1 MLAPHRSRWPSGH
14 GLSCGPQ
21 SRTGRR
27 ICKSRPNWI
36 ALGTRPPC
44 GETASSKGACPVCKT
59 HHVRDD
65 RPAFPPLTQV
75 EVVSLAT
82 SQPSEHGGTATRWT
96 LDDIAATILN
106 QALHEAISRSTV
118 WRILDEADL
127 KPHKSV
133 YWLNSHDPDFDENAR
148 EICQLY
154 VDAPQ
159 LYQQGRLVIC
169 SDEKTGMQILERKY
183 PTRPVEPGKPERR
196 EHEYI
201 RHGARALIGSF
212 AVPTGEVVWDLGLTR
227 TSDDFAAHMANVA
240 ERFAEMER
248 FDWILDNLNTHWSLP
263 VCRLVAGL
271 SDVPFVPEELR
282 TGKERRAFLTDAS
295 HKHVFHF
302 TPKHGSWLNQ
312 VELWFGVLARRFLA
326 RGDFPSAEAFESRF
340 RQFLDD
346 YNLNWAHPYRWTYT
360 GQPLVR
366 DTPFSKTRRQ
376 QKRGRACFSPR
387 PKTYERLLY
396 PPRPYTRTAA

>member
-1 MLAPHRSRWPSGH
+1 LLPS
-14 GLSCGPQ
+14 L
-21 SRTGRR
+21 T
-27 ICKSRPNWI
+27 
-36 ALGTRPPC
+36 ALGTRSPC
-44 GETASSKGACPVCKT
+44 GETAFSNRGCPACKT
-59 HHVRDD
+59 HRVRDD
-65 RPAFPPLTQV
+65 RPAFPPSAQV
-75 EVVSLAT
+75 DVVSLAT

-106 QALHEAISRSTV
+106 HASHEAISRSTV

-127 KPHKSV
+127 KPHKSI
-133 YWLNSHDPDFDENAR
+133 YWLNSHDPDFEEKAR

-154 VDAPQ
+154 VEAPQ

-169 SDEKTGMQILERKY
+169 SDEKTSMQILERKY

-201 RHGARALIGSF
+201 RHGTRALIGSF
-212 AVPTGEVVWDLGLTR
+212 AVSTGEVVWNLGLTR
-227 TSDDFAAHMANVA
+227 TSDDFAAHLAKVA

-263 VCRLVAGL
+263 VCQLVARL
-271 SDVPFVPEELR
+271 SDVPFVPNELKSG
-282 TGKERRAFLTDAS
+282 TERRAFLTDPS

-326 RGDFPSAEAFESRF
+326 RGDFSSAEDFENRF
-340 RQFLDD
+340 GQFLDD

-387 PKTYERLLY
+387 PKIYERLLY
-396 PPRPYTRTAA
+396 PPRPYNQIAA